1 MKTTSRLPAND
12 AAERIVVHFQ
22 AVGFSGISE
31 AFLIRIRLK
40 EGDRAKVD
48 AAFKTAQQKGE
59 TLPVHQFFEIRPL
72 GHFAESRSYE
82 DARAA
87 IQSDFTLKLR
97 EGLPR
102 VYFDP
107 APVLI
112 DDVLADS
119 TKYDLMIKLRDNVD
133 GYAFAILLN
142 DPDAAFLDYLG
153 THLGNDWQQIMGKF
167 ETTVAALGDEL
178 I

>member
-1 MKTTSRLPAND
+1 MNSIAQLPAND

-31 AFLIRIRLK
+31 AFIIRIRLK
-40 EGDRAKVD
+40 EGDRAQVE
-48 AAFKTAQQKGE
+48 AAFQAARANGE
-59 TLPVHQFFEIRPL
+59 TLPVHRFFEIRPL
-72 GHFAESRSYE
+72 GHFAESRNYE
-82 DARAA
+82 EARAA
-87 IQSDFTLKLR
+87 ILADFTPKLR

-107 APVLI
+107 APILV

-133 GYAFAILLN
+133 DYAFAILLN

>member
-1 MKTTSRLPAND
+1 MNTISSLPAND

-22 AVGFSGISE
+22 AVGFGGISE
-31 AFLIRIRLK
+31 AFIIRIRLK

-48 AAFKTAQQKGE
+48 AAFHAAHEKGE
-59 TLPVHQFFEIRPL
+59 APPVHQFFEIRPL

-82 DARAA
+82 DARAS
-87 IQSDFTLKLR
+87 IPTDFTLKLR
-97 EGLPR
+97 QGLPR
-102 VYFDP
+102 VFFDP
-107 APVLI
+107 APILI

-167 ETTVAALGDEL
+167 ETTVAALGEEL

>member
-1 MKTTSRLPAND
+1 MNNNASLPANN

-31 AFLIRIRLK
+31 AFIIRIRLK

-48 AAFKTAQQKGE
+48 AAFKSAKDKGE
-59 TLPVHQFFEIRPL
+59 TPPVHQFFEIRPL
-72 GHFAESRSYE
+72 GHFAEYRNYQ

-87 IQSDFTLKLR
+87 IQSDFTIKLR
-97 EGLPR
+97 QGLPR
-102 VYFDP
+102 VFFDA

-112 DDVLADS
+112 DDVLAGS

-153 THLGNDWQQIMGKF
+153 THLGNDWQKIMGQF
-167 ETTVAALGDEL
+167 ETTIAALGDEL